1 LADSAQD
8 DVLCKH
14 SNHPPFFKYLEDWFY
29 RELSQETH
37 LTLPGLV
44 KRGSLLDAA
53 EKNTPNSDEHLEQYR
68 AVQATMAFVLMLA
81 ICSELEHYFRFGL
94 RDRLLVMWHMLE
106 ECKRLVNAVARMR

>member
-1 LADSAQD
+1 MMSC
-8 DVLCKH
+8 V
-14 SNHPPFFKYLEDWFY
+14 NTPTIRIFFKYLEDWFY

-106 ECKRLVNAVARMR
+106 ELPIANEIWRKRYLEIFA